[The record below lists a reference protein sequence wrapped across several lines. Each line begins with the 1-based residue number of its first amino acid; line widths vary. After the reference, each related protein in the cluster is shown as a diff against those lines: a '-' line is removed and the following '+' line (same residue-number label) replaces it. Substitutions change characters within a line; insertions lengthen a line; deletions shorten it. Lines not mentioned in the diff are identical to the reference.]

1 MVQKPGGGQTDMS
14 GVMTSVSEMMKAAQ
28 QSDGGIDDSNSVQ
41 PNELRISKYLTATLV
56 TTHGGET
63 PHDQ

>member
-1 MVQKPGGGQTDMS
+1 MIQKPGQGGADMS
-14 GVMTSVSEMMKAAQ
+14 GMQTAFAEMMKTSQ
-28 QSDGGIDDSNSVQ
+28 QGNNGIDDSNSVQ
-41 PNELRISKYLTATLV
+41 PNELRVSKYLTATLV

>member
-14 GVMTSVSEMMKAAQ
+14 GVMTSFSEMMKAAQ